1 MLTNSC
7 VKLQTVHTIPMT
19 MNKEGE
25 FDKIMPSFSNECAFS
40 CSDGLHPSPDD
51 ESSGLY
57 GFLNVIVHSASGLKQ
72 SLSKF
77 PSCFSPESPT
87 AVVLGG
93 GGAPSGSPPDSSVAL
108 QLSAR

>member
-25 FDKIMPSFSNECAFS
+25 VHSGLSFLGFIHFNICRVLCFILTCIKSTLPST
-40 CSDGLHPSPDD
+40 DD

-72 SLSKF
+72 SLSK
-77 PSCFSPESPT
+77 
-87 AVVLGG
+87 
-93 GGAPSGSPPDSSVAL
+93 
-108 QLSAR
+108 

>member
-25 FDKIMPSFSNECAFS
+25 GVCFYIYIFFKDVIRMFMQFCTHLMPSA
-40 CSDGLHPSPDD
+40 DD

-72 SLSKF
+72 SLSKWL
-77 PSCFSPESPT
+77 T
-87 AVVLGG
+87 VLK
-93 GGAPSGSPPDSSVAL
+93 SSH
-108 QLSAR
+108 